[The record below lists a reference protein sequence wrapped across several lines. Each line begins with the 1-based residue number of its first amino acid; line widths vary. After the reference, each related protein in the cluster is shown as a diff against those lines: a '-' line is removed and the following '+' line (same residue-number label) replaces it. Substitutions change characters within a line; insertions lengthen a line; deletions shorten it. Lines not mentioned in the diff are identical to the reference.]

1 MTTFKKL
8 FLNVIVV
15 RKYLG
20 KELSLDVFKMM
31 DREILGSGLL
41 ATP

>member
-8 FLNVIVV
+8 FPNVIVV
-15 RKYLG
+15 GKYLG

-31 DREILGSGLL
+31 DREILGCGLL